1 MDAIL
6 ASMIMS
12 SFDMLNIVMSI
23 NEQIS
28 RLD

>member
-12 SFDMLNIVMSI
+12 SFDMLNIVMII